1 MAPSWPMWPVL
12 GENVLEN
19 YFPLILTQSN
29 ENLTEILLIL
39 SDMQYGAVW
48 PTGPSWPIW
57 PVLGENRQKMF

>member
-1 MAPSWPMWPVL
+1 MAPSWPIWPAL

-48 PTGPSWPIW
+48 PIGPKCPGTW
-57 PVLGENRQKMF
+57 VK